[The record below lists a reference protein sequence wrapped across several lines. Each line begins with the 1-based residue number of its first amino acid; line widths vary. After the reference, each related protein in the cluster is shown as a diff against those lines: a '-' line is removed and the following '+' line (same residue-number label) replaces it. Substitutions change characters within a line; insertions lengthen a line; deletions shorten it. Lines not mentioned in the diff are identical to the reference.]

1 MTGWPAG
8 TLARVARRDRPSPV
22 ALAAWESFL
31 RTHLALTRRLDR
43 ELVERHG
50 LALDWY
56 DVLVQLH
63 DAGGEATMGE
73 LASRLLISPST
84 CTRVVGRMADA
95 GLVERRV
102 DPVDARVRH
111 ARISPAGETRLRAA
125 AVTHLAGIQRHFA
138 RFVPDD
144 EAATLRDR
152 LEAMRGSAAAGD

>member
-1 MTGWPAG
+1 M
-8 TLARVARRDRPSPV
+8 ARRDRPSPV
-22 ALAAWESFL
+22 GLAAWESFL
-31 RTHLALTRRLDR
+31 RAHLALTRRLDR
-43 ELVERHG
+43 ELVERHE
-50 LALDWY
+50 LPLDWY

-73 LASRLLISPST
+73 LAARLLISPST

-111 ARISPAGETRLRAA
+111 AADSRPMARPDLREA
-125 AVTHLAGIQRHFA
+125 AVTHLAGIERHFG

-152 LEAMRGSAAAGD
+152 FEAMRDSAAAGD

>member
-1 MTGWPAG
+1 M
-8 TLARVARRDRPSPV
+8 ARRDRPSPV
-22 ALAAWESFL
+22 GLAAWESFL
-31 RTHLALTRRLDR
+31 RTRLALTRRLDR
-43 ELVERHG
+43 ELVDRHG
-50 LALDWY
+50 LPLDWY

-73 LASRLLISPST
+73 LAARLLISPST

-102 DPVDARVRH
+102 DEGDARVRH
-111 ARISPAGETRLRAA
+111 AAITREGKARLRAA

-152 LEAMRGSAAAGD
+152 FEAMRGSAVAAEGSAGG